1 MNDVHRQA
9 MDFAGRGLIA
19 RQRGNPDEAIA
30 CFQQALDYE
39 LKALAELTEPIE
51 PTHSV
56 LHRSAAT
63 LAMDCGDD
71 RLAEKLAAKALA
83 EEPPWGDRR
92 GTARRVGAR
101 STLDVELKGKRKRL
115 CSTKVMSLGTM
126 TSKLVRENSTPTP
139 SPPLAPAP
147 APPAALR

>member
-9 MDFAGRGLIA
+9 IDFAGLGLIA

-30 CFQQALDYE
+30 YFQQALDYE

-83 EEPPWGDRR
+83 EEPPWEIAEELRDVLEQVY
-92 GTARRVGAR
+92 ARRR
-101 STLDVELKGKRKRL
+101 VE
-115 CSTKVMSLGTM
+115 
-126 TSKLVRENSTPTP
+126 REKE
-139 SPPLAPAP
+139 
-147 APPAALR
+147 AALLDEGDEFGDDDQ

>member
-83 EEPPWGDRR
+83 EEPPWEIAEELRDVLEQVY
-92 GTARRVGAR
+92 ARRR
-101 STLDVELKGKRKRL
+101 VE
-115 CSTKVMSLGTM
+115 
-126 TSKLVRENSTPTP
+126 REKE
-139 SPPLAPAP
+139 
-147 APPAALR
+147 AALLDEGDEFGDDDQ